1 MVRKILKLIFPYI
14 FREHIRG
21 VLFKVNYPKIKRK
34 ECDFNTYPAGIN
46 LIGYAR
52 GDFGL
57 GESCRLVAEA
67 IKTSGIPF
75 SIKNLFQNK
84 NASETNMSYAQ
95 YESEDLKYNVNLIHV
110 NPNEIV
116 NFSLHSKR
124 SDFDNRYQIAF
135 WLWELP
141 EFPQEWVYQIDMFD
155 EIWTP
160 SEFVSDAVRRVTSK
174 PVHTVP
180 YAMREP
186 ATLDKCDRDYF
197 GIPAD
202 KFLYLMS
209 YDGLSNSDRKN
220 PDASIAAYKAAFPT
234 ELPDVGL
241 IIKATHAG
249 EAEMEHLRELMA
261 GYENVYILT
270 DSFSK
275 EEFNSLIKCADAH
288 ISLHRSEGFGLVMA
302 EAMFLGT
309 PTVATNWS
317 ANAEFMS
324 EDACCMVP
332 VKIIEIEK
340 ETPPYHKGNHW
351 ADPDVHAASEFIR
364 RLHDDKDFYNHKKT
378 AAMKHIRER
387 MSPERAA
394 GILRER
400 FAELTRQELNK

>member
-1 MVRKILKLIFPYI
+1 MLRKILKAIFPYI
-14 FREHIRG
+14 FREHVRG
-21 VLFKVNYPKIKRK
+21 LIFKINYPKIRRK
-34 ECDFNTYPAGIN
+34 KTDFKTYPEGIN
-46 LIGYAR
+46 LIGHSR

-67 IKTSGIPF
+67 IKTSEIPF
-75 SIKNLFQNK
+75 TIKNYFQNK
-84 NASETNMSYAQ
+84 NAGETNMSCAQ
-95 YESEDLKYNVNLIHV
+95 YESDDLKYNVNLIHI
-110 NPNEIV
+110 NPNEMV
-116 NFSLHSKR
+116 RFSLN
-124 SDFDNRYQIAF
+124 SDRAMFDNRYQIAF

-141 EFPQEWVYQIDMFD
+141 EFPSEWVYQISMFD

-160 SEFVSDAVRRVTSK
+160 SEFVSDAIRKVTNK
-174 PVHTVP
+174 PVHTVT

-186 ATLDKCDRDYF
+186 VTLDKCDRDYF
-197 GIPAD
+197 GIPKD

-220 PDASIAAYKAAFPT
+220 PEAAISAYRAAFPE
-234 ELPDVGL
+234 ELPDTGL

-249 EAEMEHLRELMA
+249 EAEMARLRELMA

-309 PTVATNWS
+309 PTVSTNWS
-317 ANAEFMS
+317 ANSEFMT

-351 ADPDVHAASEFIR
+351 ADPDIAVAAEYIR
-364 RLHDDKDFYNHKKT
+364 RLHDDKDFYEYKKN
-378 AAMKHIRER
+378 AAAKHIRER
-387 MSPERAA
+387 MAPERAA
-394 GILRER
+394 AVLRER
-400 FAELTRQELNK
+400 FTKLQNNV

>member
-1 MVRKILKLIFPYI
+1 MIKKFLKAVVPYTA
-14 FREHIRG
+14 RENIRG
-21 VLFKVNYPKIKRK
+21 LAFRLNYPKIKRT
-34 ECDFNTYPAGIN
+34 ETDFLKYPAGIN
-46 LIGYAR
+46 LIGHAR

-57 GESCRLVAEA
+57 GESCRLVAES

-75 SIKNLFQNK
+75 TIKNYFQNK
-84 NASETNMSYAQ
+84 NARETNMSYAQ
-95 YESEDLKYNVNLIHV
+95 YESEELKYNVNLIHI
-110 NPNEIV
+110 NPNELV
-116 NFSLHSKR
+116 RFSLKSER
-124 SDFDNRYQIAF
+124 GDFNNRYQIAY

-141 EFPQEWVYQIDMFD
+141 EFPKEWKYQLRMFD
-155 EIWTP
+155 EVWTP
-160 SEFVSDAVRRVTSK
+160 SEFVSDAVRTVTDK
-174 PVHTVP
+174 PVYTVP
-180 YAMREP
+180 YAMNEP
-186 ATLDKCDRDYF
+186 GTLDKCDRDYF
-197 GIPAD
+197 GIPSD

-220 PDASIAAYKAAFPT
+220 PEAAIAAYREAFPT
-234 ELPDVGL
+234 EIPDVGL

-249 EAEMEHLRELMA
+249 EAEMAHLRRLMD

-270 DSFSK
+270 DSYSK

-351 ADPDVHAASEFIR
+351 ADPDVHVAAEYIR
-364 RLHDDKDFYNHKKT
+364 RLHEDKDFYEYKKC
-378 AAMKHIRER
+378 AGAKHIRER
-387 MSPERAA
+387 MAPDRAA
-394 GILRER
+394 GILKER
-400 FAELTRQELNK
+400 FNALIAG